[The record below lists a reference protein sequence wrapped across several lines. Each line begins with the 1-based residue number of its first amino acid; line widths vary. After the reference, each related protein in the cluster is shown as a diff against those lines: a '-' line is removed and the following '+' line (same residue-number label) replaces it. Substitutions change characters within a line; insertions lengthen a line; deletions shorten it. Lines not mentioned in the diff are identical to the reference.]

1 MCGEQVMQQNS
12 PLYIMW
18 KQFCPPHSVQPQALV
33 SVYTLDVKPML
44 WIVRHPSVWG
54 HGGITLQRG
63 SHVSTADFLTVFVKT
78 VLDLRSFLPFVAF
91 SPDVIN
97 ELRLLL
103 FSAFTKVLI
112 YNSGQ
117 SVEFQLRSSHPKR
130 KCWHVPPHSLCFCK
144 HKSFTVTCRNMG

>member
-1 MCGEQVMQQNS
+1 M
-12 PLYIMW
+12 
-18 KQFCPPHSVQPQALV
+18 
-33 SVYTLDVKPML
+33 
-44 WIVRHPSVWG
+44 
-54 HGGITLQRG
+54 
-63 SHVSTADFLTVFVKT
+63 STADFLTVFVKT

-112 YNSGQ
+112 YDSGQ

-130 KCWHVPPHSLCFCK
+130 KC
-144 HKSFTVTCRNMG
+144 